1 MVKTTFLKEQEFEEL
16 MLLILQI
23 YRKQNKLMELTDGQ
37 INQWN
42 RTESPEIDTCIYDQ
56 FIFNKD
62 VKAVQISKVVPFLV
76 PDIQ

>member
-1 MVKTTFLKEQEFEEL
+1 MVKTFLKEQEFEEL

-76 PDIQ
+76 PDVQ

>member
-23 YRKQNKLMELTDGQ
+23 YRKQDKLMELTDGQ

-62 VKAVQISKVVPFLV
+62 VKAIQISKASPS
-76 PDIQ
+76 

>member
-1 MVKTTFLKEQEFEEL
+1 MAKTTFLKEKEFEEL

-23 YRKQNKLMELTDGQ
+23 YRKQDKLMELTDGQ

-62 VKAVQISKVVPFLV
+62 VKAVQISKIVPFLV